1 MFRNEYPNFLGR
13 SRSAFWNNRFI
24 ATIMNLNARILP
36 CLSPFPYITE
46 FVMVPKEST
55 LGRGAF
61 GERVLLQKWGLV
73 RE

>member
-1 MFRNEYPNFLGR
+1 V
-13 SRSAFWNNRFI
+13 
-24 ATIMNLNARILP
+24 NLNARILP
-36 CLSPFPYITE
+36 SLSPFPHIME
-46 FVMVPKEST
+46 FVMVPKYFS